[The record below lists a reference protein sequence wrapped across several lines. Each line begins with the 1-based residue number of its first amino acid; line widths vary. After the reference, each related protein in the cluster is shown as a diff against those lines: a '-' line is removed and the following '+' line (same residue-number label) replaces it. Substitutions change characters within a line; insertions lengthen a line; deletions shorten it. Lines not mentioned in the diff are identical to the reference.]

1 MLRNEGDKLTK
12 VAVCTPGREY
22 FSVTDLDT
30 HNITEIPNEDR
41 TKEQFSLLSSII
53 EESGCEVIDVPE
65 LPGHP
70 NSVFTRDISLV
81 TPQGYVK
88 LRMGLESRRGEEA
101 WMARYLD
108 SLGEPC
114 LGEIRAPGTVEGGD
128 VILAGNVAFVG
139 QSKRTNDEGVRQI
152 SVFLENMNY
161 DVRIHRM
168 EDHYLHLG
176 GAMSVIGPK
185 RVLCCHGIFPD
196 VFFDGFDTVTVPHR
210 GPSTGNVICLG
221 ENEVI
226 ANNAENAEAIHKL
239 KKEGVIVHA
248 IDLSEFRKGT
258 GGPTCLILPIERI

>member
-1 MLRNEGDKLTK
+1 M
-12 VAVCTPGREY
+12 EY
-22 FSVTDLDT
+22 FSVADLDT
-30 HNITEIPNEDR
+30 HNITEIPNADR
-41 TKEQFSLLSSII
+41 TKEQFSLLKSII
-53 EESGCEVIDVPE
+53 KESGCEVIDVPE

-108 SLGEPC
+108 SLGEPSA
-114 LGEIRAPGTVEGGD
+114 GEIRAPGTVEGGD
-128 VILAGNVAFVG
+128 IILAGNVAFVG

-152 SVFLENMNY
+152 SVLLENMNY
-161 DVRIHRM
+161 DVRIHCM

-185 RVLCCHGIFPD
+185 RVLCCHGVFPD
-196 VFFDGFDTVTVPHR
+196 IFFDGFDSVMVPHR

-221 ENEVI
+221 KNEVI
-226 ANNAENAEAIHKL
+226 ANIAENAEAIHEL
-239 KKEGVIVHA
+239 EKEGVIVHA
-248 IDLSEFRKGT
+248 IDLSEFRKGA
-258 GGPTCLILPIERI
+258 GGPTCLILPVDRS